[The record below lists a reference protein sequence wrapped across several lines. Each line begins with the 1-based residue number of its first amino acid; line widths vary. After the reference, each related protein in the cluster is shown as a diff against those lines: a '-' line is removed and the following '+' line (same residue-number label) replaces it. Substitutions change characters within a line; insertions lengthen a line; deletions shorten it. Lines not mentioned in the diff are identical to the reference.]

1 MVVLEANEFDQIV
14 DIIDSNKVVALPTD
28 TVYGLVCKFDC
39 QPAIAKIYDIKKRPL
54 NKPLQILI
62 TDWQQAKKI
71 GIFDENLIFYLE
83 NKFIKGHV
91 TVVVRKQ
98 EILNK
103 IDYWKQWDS
112 VAIRVTNYPLLQKL
126 IKTVGPLAATSC
138 NISGQPIINDSEQI
152 KLPLLEYVVRGR
164 IENPKASIVYNS
176 ITQNIIR
183 S

>member
-1 MVVLEANEFDQIV
+1 MVVLKANEFDQIV
-14 DIIDSNKVVALPTD
+14 DIIDSNKVIALPTD

-54 NKPLQILI
+54 NKPLQILVA
-62 TDWQQAKKI
+62 DWQQAKTI
-71 GIFDENLIFYLE
+71 GVFKEDLITYLE
-83 NKFIKGHV
+83 SKFIKGQV

-103 IDYWKQWDS
+103 IAYWKQWDS

-138 NISGQPIINDSEQI
+138 NISGQPTINDSKQI
-152 KLPLLEYVVRGR
+152 KLPLLEYVVTGK
-164 IENPKASIVYNS
+164 IENSKASTVYHS
-176 ITQNIIR
+176 ITQKIIR